1 MIIQLPEL
9 CFLANSYVIFV
20 FSQAMAKGKH
30 FFKTFFFSS
39 QEEKEVEETLF
50 PILDHTYICKT
61 SVLLFILK
69 SFCTS
74 AKGQK
79 TELVTLCLSW
89 VLSLERKV

>member
-1 MIIQLPEL
+1 MIMWLPEL

-39 QEEKEVEETLF
+39 QGEKKDKWKKHF

-61 SVLLFILK
+61 SVLLFILE

-74 AKGQK
+74 AK
-79 TELVTLCLSW
+79 V
-89 VLSLERKV
+89 

>member
-1 MIIQLPEL
+1 MTTWLPEL

-30 FFKTFFFSS
+30 FFKLFFFKFPRGKKR
-39 QEEKEVEETLF
+39 QVEETLF

-61 SVLLFILK
+61 SVLLFILE

-74 AKGQK
+74 AKG
-79 TELVTLCLSW
+79 
-89 VLSLERKV
+89 